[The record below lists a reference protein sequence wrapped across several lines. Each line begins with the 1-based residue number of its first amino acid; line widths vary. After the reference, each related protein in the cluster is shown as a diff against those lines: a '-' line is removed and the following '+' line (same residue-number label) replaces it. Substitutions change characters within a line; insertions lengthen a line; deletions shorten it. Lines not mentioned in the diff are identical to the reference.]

1 MASLSAVADSGS
13 AAPTGSN
20 IVILKVG
27 TSSLVDP
34 ATHAVQVSSIARI
47 AEAASALAA
56 RGFRPIV
63 VSSGAVG
70 LGCAR
75 LGLRARPTSI
85 AGKQAAA
92 AVGQGRLMSLYDGM
106 FGALGAC
113 VAQVLLTYDNFGD
126 RAQHANA
133 RCALLELLRLGVI
146 PIVNENDTVAVQE
159 LRVGDNDTLSALVAA
174 MVGARYLLLLTD
186 VEGLYEADPRSL
198 PGARLIGAVQA
209 RDIYGLRRQM
219 ASGCARLVPG
229 EAAAAP
235 AVAAAA
241 AASPRPKSGGS
252 GSSASSSSGGG
263 GGSSSSALPSPA
275 EGSAAP
281 SAAAAAP
288 ASSPSSSST
297 GGAGSAFGT
306 GGMATKLKAAQLA
319 TAAGTTTV
327 ILSTARVERIVEVLC
342 GSGSGSASAN
352 SEGTTTTSTSTSS
365 SSGADSSAGEHFSR
379 VGLGTTFFAVPAPVT
394 VGRKRWV
401 LSMAPSGTLLVD
413 DGAAAAVREHKSLF
427 SAGLV
432 GVEGV
437 WDAQDAVALVSA
449 SDGKEF
455 ARALVN
461 YSSGEC
467 SKLKGLH
474 SGERGE
480 ALGYEGGAEAG
491 ADRGHIVVL

>member
-1 MASLSAVADSGS
+1 MASSTDS
-13 AAPTGSN
+13 AAAAAATATAAPAAAPATNN

-56 RGFRPIV
+56 RGFRPII

-75 LGLRARPTSI
+75 LGLRARPASI

-133 RCALLELLRLGVI
+133 RSALLELLRLGVI

-219 ASGCARLVPG
+219 AAGRACLVPG
-229 EAAAAP
+229 EAVGGTSPRPKSSGGSGGSGGSSGSSSSTTPAGEGAAASASAAASTAATSAP
-235 AVAAAA
+235 AAAA
-241 AASPRPKSGGS
+241 AA
-252 GSSASSSSGGG
+252 
-263 GGSSSSALPSPA
+263 
-275 EGSAAP
+275 
-281 SAAAAAP
+281 AAAAAGSAGP
-288 ASSPSSSST
+288 SSPT

-327 ILSTARVERIVEVLC
+327 ILSTARVERIVEVL
-342 GSGSGSASAN
+342 SS
-352 SEGTTTTSTSTSS
+352 STSS
-365 SSGADSSAGEHFSR
+365 GSSVDSAGSAGSSGGDNFVA
-379 VGLGTTFFAVPAPVT
+379 VGLGTTFYAVPAPVT
-394 VGRKRWV
+394 EGRKRWV

-437 WDAQDAVALVSA
+437 WDAQDAVALVCA
-449 SDGKEF
+449 SDGKEI

-461 YSSGEC
+461 YSSQEC
-467 SKLKGLH
+467 AKLQGLH
-474 SGERGE
+474 SGERSE
-480 ALGYEGGAEAG
+480 ALGYEGGAEAV